1 MVPSRNKVQS
11 YTNGVYFPG
20 HLCLIIDFIRHK
32 GAGKPARFKGL
43 PVPFRRRRN
52 GSMKKVL
59 SPTPTKLE
67 ETSPATTQELPAA
80 IARLSTENAANEA
93 AEGNG
98 DLLLPAVLVG
108 HHTPTVA
115 ARVNQFW
122 LSVGEIFEAWV
133 NRCHSPHTRRAYRTD
148 VMSFVEFMEIT
159 WPEAAIDILKVTIT
173 DVLDFRGYMFDLGMA
188 PKTVTRRVSSL
199 SSFYK
204 YLAAAAAETRLPIVV
219 PNPAHAQ
226 FVPRGSAD
234 ARDETKALTAT
245 RARQLMG
252 MPMGDNLVD
261 YRDRAILKVYLYTG
275 IRLTTGCR
283 LKVSDFH
290 QDGEATLKL
299 HEKGDK
305 RRTIGLHFNAAQAIG
320 EYIQKAGIASG
331 PLFRAQA
338 APRSRE
344 KLSNRPMDSATMYR
358 LIQGYLRR
366 LPGATKKE
374 QIEDGS
380 EVEYCIY
387 TPHSLRATTATLLL
401 DAGVDIKKVQDL
413 LGHRHITTTQIYDKR
428 RIAASQSA
436 SHDVPI

>member
-1 MVPSRNKVQS
+1 
-11 YTNGVYFPG
+11 
-20 HLCLIIDFIRHK
+20 
-32 GAGKPARFKGL
+32 
-43 PVPFRRRRN
+43 
-52 GSMKKVL
+52 
-59 SPTPTKLE
+59 
-67 ETSPATTQELPAA
+67 
-80 IARLSTENAANEA
+80 
-93 AEGNG
+93 
-98 DLLLPAVLVG
+98 
-108 HHTPTVA
+108 
-115 ARVNQFW
+115 
-122 LSVGEIFEAWV
+122 
-133 NRCHSPHTRRAYRTD
+133 
-148 VMSFVEFMEIT
+148 MSFVEFMEIA
-159 WPEAAIDILKVTIT
+159 WPEAATDLLKVTIA
-173 DVLDFRGYMFDLGMA
+173 DVLDFRGYMLNLGMV

-204 YLAAAAAETRLPIVV
+204 YLSAAAAETRLPIVV

-252 MPMGDNLVD
+252 MPTGDDLVS

-320 EYIQKAGIASG
+320 EYIEKAGITSG

-344 KLSNRPMDSATMYR
+344 KLSSRPMDSATMYR
-358 LIQGYLRR
+358 VIQGYLRR
-366 LPGATKKE
+366 LPGAMKKE
-374 QIEDGS
+374 RIEDGS
-380 EVEYCIY
+380 EVEYCVY